1 MNRATRLAL
10 ASVGMAWAGLA
21 LAEPTCAY
29 REEEVS
35 LPAASKD
42 SVTLLSV
49 DPPEGAELRKEMG
62 LSVDAQFQIADFEP
76 DTYFTIVLFPTAGFG
91 AMSPGDSSDTPMLE
105 HASGKVHLCVPLQ
118 EVYDHPRMT
127 WPLSITVLLLKKGE
141 ANQSAS
147 VASSRKV
154 AFKSPDAP
162 AGRKALPDEYFDA
175 LTRTNSFFDNRQA
188 IYKVCIARYPAM
200 QPAFTKAY
208 RAWEA
213 RHRAN
218 IELVAELQF
227 EHYKEIT
234 KGRADSAANLADSM
248 TASTRQ
254 RYEGM
259 KPASLK
265 QECDRELAEFVD
277 PDDTTDL
284 IIGDE
289 LEVLRQ
295 HSGKAAEK
303 NK

>member
-1 MNRATRLAL
+1 MNRATRSAL

-35 LPAASKD
+35 LPVAARD
-42 SVTLLSV
+42 SVTLLGV

-62 LSVDAQFQIADFEP
+62 LAVDAQFQIADFEP
-76 DTYFTIVLFPTAGFG
+76 DTYFAIVLFPTAGFR
-91 AMSPGDSSDTPMLE
+91 AMSPGDPTNTPMLK

-118 EVYDHPRMT
+118 EVYDHPQMT

-141 ANQSAS
+141 DNRSSS

-162 AGRKALPDEYFDA
+162 ANRTVLPDEYFDS
-175 LTRTNSFFDNRQA
+175 LTRTNSFFDKRQA

-200 QPAFTKAY
+200 QPEFTKAY

-213 RHRAN
+213 RHRAD

-227 EHYKEIT
+227 EQYKEIT
-234 KGRADSAANLADSM
+234 KGRADFAARLADSA
-248 TASTRQ
+248 TASIRQ

-277 PDDTTDL
+277 PDDTTDI

-289 LEVLRQ
+289 LAVLRR